1 MGCDVRNGNSMI
13 TIDCSRVSALL
24 AALDYSGDDD
34 LEPANNLIECMLLN
48 DWGCV
53 EQSAE
58 FLVFTHDPEE
68 PVNWDSFVQLVPFV
82 QEGSYFEQRPGDY
95 VQDLQGNSR
104 PGVMR
109 ASVEGGVLHCRLYA
123 LVKGADGFSIRQLIE
138 EIDPQL
144 I

>member
-1 MGCDVRNGNSMI
+1 MGYDVRNGNSMI
-13 TIDCSRVSALL
+13 TIECSRISALL

-68 PVNWDSFVQLVPFV
+68 PMNWENFVQLVPFV
-82 QEGSYFEQRPGDY
+82 REGSYFEQRPSDY
-95 VQDLQGNSR
+95 VQDLQGDSW

-109 ASVEGGVLHCRLYA
+109 GSVEGGVLHCRLYA
-123 LVKGADGFSIRQLIE
+123 LVKGADGVSIRQLIE
-138 EIDPQL
+138 EIDPQS

>member
-1 MGCDVRNGNSMI
+1 MGYDVRNGNSMI

-34 LEPANNLIECMLLN
+34 LEPANNLIEYMLLN
-48 DWGCV
+48 DWECV

-68 PVNWDSFVQLVPFV
+68 PMNWENFVQLVPFV
-82 QEGSYFEQRPGDY
+82 QESSYFEQRPDDY

-123 LVKGADGFSIRQLIE
+123 LVKGADGLSIRKLIE
-138 EIDPQL
+138 DIDPQS